1 MDITL
6 EKIDTVRSRTGV
18 TYRQAKEALEK
29 HDGDVLEVLIELE
42 ESEKSWGHNIGQ
54 NITNTTDVIM
64 DRLKETLKKGNV
76 TKIVVKRDGNVIMNI
91 PVTAGAIGA
100 LLSLPVTAL
109 GLTSALVAKCTIEIV
124 KENGDV
130 VNISDMTEK
139 TMNKMKSAMSRDK
152 SSNMNTNPNNAD
164 NADNANNDDDTSKM
178 D

>member
-130 VNISDMTEK
+130 VNINDMTEK

-152 SSNMNTNPNNAD
+152 SSDTNTNTD
-164 NADNANNDDDTSKM
+164 NKDNVNVVDDPFKM

>member
-6 EKIDTVRSRTGV
+6 EKIDTVRSRTGA

-29 HDGDVLEVLIELE
+29 HDGNVVEVLIELE

-130 VNISDMTEK
+130 VNINDMTEK
-139 TMNKMKSAMSRDK
+139 TMSKMKSAMSRNK
-152 SSNMNTNPNNAD
+152 SSDTNTD
-164 NADNANNDDDTSKM
+164 NKDNVNVDDDPFKM